1 MATTVDFKTR
11 FPEFDSVADARVQLF
26 LDDAALLMSSQGKWL
41 SFYDIAHQ
49 YYAAHFL
56 IAAQFTERGDSGII
70 APVSHKEVDDV
81 VIKKAISESIPRAD
95 ELLSTAYGKRYW
107 HYRKICLNG
116 PRGV

>member
-1 MATTVDFKTR
+1 MATVAQFQTR
-11 FPEFDSVADARVQLF
+11 FPEFAPVAELRIQLF
-26 LDDAALLMSSQGKWL
+26 LDDAALLMSDEGKWL
-41 SFYDIAHQ
+41 SFYDVAHQ
-49 YYAAHFL
+49 YHAAHFL
-56 IAAQFTERGDSGII
+56 IAAQFTERGDSGIV

-81 VIKKAISESIPRAD
+81 VIKKAISDSIPRAD